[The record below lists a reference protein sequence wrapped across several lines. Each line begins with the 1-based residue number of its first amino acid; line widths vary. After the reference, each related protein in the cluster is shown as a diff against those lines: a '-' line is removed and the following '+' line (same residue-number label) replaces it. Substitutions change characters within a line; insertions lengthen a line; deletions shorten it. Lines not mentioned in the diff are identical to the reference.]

1 MIQRA
6 ESLTIQ
12 WWLTVVTT
20 LFVTAVGF
28 FFPMSKTRGQAGP
41 TYSM

>member
-20 LFVTAVGF
+20 LFRYGSWIF
-28 FFPMSKTRGQAGP
+28 LFP
-41 TYSM
+41 

>member
-6 ESLTIQ
+6 ESLTIEVQ

-20 LFVTAVGF
+20 LFITAVGF
-28 FFPMSKTRGQAGP
+28 SFP
-41 TYSM
+41 

>member
-12 WWLTVVTT
+12 WCVT
-20 LFVTAVGF
+20 LFAAAVGF
-28 FFPMSKTRGQAGP
+28 FHEQTRGQVRSASDN
-41 TYSM
+41 T